1 MEYLLNAMKKILL
14 LFILFSFAFQLQA
27 QRPQGA
33 GGPRNFQKIKLSG
46 VVIDEETNQPLEY
59 ATITLKNARRPE
71 FLQGGITKADGSF
84 EFEVFPGRYTILTE
98 YISFESNIQENVALK
113 VSTDLGTIALGI
125 AVDSLDEVELVGE
138 RTEVE
143 IRLDKRVYNVGR
155 DITVRGGSVS
165 DVMDNIPSVSVDVE
179 GNISLRGNDNVRIL
193 INGKPSGLVG
203 LSGPDALRQ
212 LPAES
217 IEKVEVITS
226 PSARYEASG
235 TAGILN
241 IILKREELEGFNG
254 SFIANGGFPTTYGGN
269 ATLNWRTE
277 KLNLFSTLSYN
288 DSESLGGGV
297 FNSEYFNG
305 DAPSTFTNEDRDYNR
320 QRERVF
326 VNLGAEYYFDKNT
339 SLTLSGFMR
348 RSDNE
353 SNNTTIIQDRDSND
367 TILNEIGRY
376 QDETEEDN
384 SQQFTANFTKKFDDK
399 GHELIIEFQTEES
412 TEDESDYARNT
423 NVDDQRSTTDEK
435 QNRTLLQI
443 DYVFP
448 IDENTQFEAGYRGNF
463 SVQDTDYQVFDIN
476 EQGSTLN
483 TNLTNFLSFTQNV
496 NAAYTQFGKKI
507 DKFSYLLGLR
517 MENTQ
522 IIIDQRTSN
531 EYNEKKYT
539 DWFPTVNLSYEFNE
553 KENITLGYSRR
564 IRRPRSWSLN
574 PFQSLTSLTFF
585 RQGNPDLD
593 PSYANSFDFGYLKRW
608 EKFTFNGSV
617 YYAKAKQVITRI
629 TEETGTIVRISDDP
643 VIDVPALRST
653 SINLAENI
661 RTGTEF
667 TLTYSPKRQVRIS
680 GNFNIFNSNTIGT
693 YEGTVLDAEIISW
706 FARVNASFPL
716 PGGLTTQLRG
726 FYRGPRATA
735 QTETQG
741 VFSMS
746 GAINKNLFKKKAT
759 LSFRASDIFNSSRRK
774 SETNTENF
782 TNYTE
787 FQWRQ
792 PTYVFTFTYR
802 INERKMDRKR
812 RRSSY
817 GGGDEGGEFDF

>member
-1 MEYLLNAMKKILL
+1 MKKT
-14 LFILFSFAFQLQA
+14 ILFCLTLLVGFTALA
-27 QRPQGA
+27 QRPQNYQA
-33 GGPRNFQKIKLSG
+33 RPKILLSG
-46 VVIDEETNQPLEY
+46 KVIDEETKQPLEY
-59 ATITLKNARRPE
+59 ATITLKNPRFPDR
-71 FLQGGITKADGSF
+71 LQGGITDAEGNFK
-84 EFEVFPGRYTILTE
+84 FEVFPGRYTITTE
-98 YISFESNIQENVALK
+98 YISFESNVNEGVILRET
-113 VSTDLGTIALGI
+113 TDLGTIALGI
-125 AVDSLDEVELVGE
+125 SVDALDEVELVAE

-241 IILKREELEGFNG
+241 IILKREELTGFNG
-254 SFIANGGFPTTYGGN
+254 SFILNGGFPTTFGGN
-269 ATLNWRTE
+269 TNLNWRTE
-277 KLNLFSTLSYN
+277 KLNIFSTVSYN
-288 DSESLGGGV
+288 DSKSLGGGV

-305 DAPSTFTNEDRDYNR
+305 DAPSTFTNEDRDYER
-320 QRERVF
+320 QRERF
-326 VNLGAEYYFDKNT
+326 FINLGAEYFFDDKT
-339 SLTLSGFMR
+339 SFTVSGFLR
-348 RSDNE
+348 NSNNG
-353 SNNTTIIQDRDSND
+353 SNNTTIIEDRSATDVV
-367 TILNEIGRY
+367 LNSFGRY
-376 QDETEEDN
+376 QDETEEDK
-384 SQQFTANFTKKFDDK
+384 SAQFTANFTKKFNDK
-399 GHELIIEFQTEES
+399 GHELIIEYQTEES
-412 TEDESDYARNT
+412 SEDEADLARNT
-423 NVDDQRSTTDEK
+423 NTFDQKSSTDESQK
-435 QNRTLLQI
+435 RQLLQL
-443 DYVFP
+443 DYVYP
-448 IDENTQFEAGYRGNF
+448 IDDNTQFELGYRGDF
-463 SVQDTDYQVFDIN
+463 SQQDTDYQVFDLTNGI
-476 EQGSTLN
+476 ETIN
-483 TNLTNFLSFTQNV
+483 TNLTNYLGFTQNV

-507 DKFSYLLGLR
+507 NKFSYLLGLR
-517 MENTQ
+517 MEDTK
-522 IIIDQRTSN
+522 IIIDQRTAN
-531 EYNEKKYT
+531 IYREKKYT

-608 EKFTFNGSV
+608 EKFTFNGSI
-617 YYAKAKQVITRI
+617 YYSKATQVITRI
-629 TEETGTIVRISDDP
+629 TETTGTIVRVSEDP
-643 VIDVPALRST
+643 LVEVPALRFT
-653 SINLAENI
+653 SINLAENN

-667 TLTYSPKRQVRIS
+667 TLTYSPKRTVRIS
-680 GNFNIFNSNTIGT
+680 GNFNIFNSETIGT
-693 YEGTVLDAEIISW
+693 YEDQVLDAEIVSW

-716 PGGLTTQLRG
+716 PFDLTTQLRA
-726 FYRGPRATA
+726 FYGGPSATA

-741 VFSMS
+741 IFSLS
-746 GAINKNLFKKKAT
+746 GAVNKNLFKKKGT
-759 LSFRASDIFNSSRRK
+759 LSFRASDIFNSRRRK
-774 SETNTENF
+774 SATRTAQF

-792 PTYVFTFTYR
+792 PTYIFTFTYR
-802 INERKMDRKR
+802 INERKNDRSR
-812 RRSSY
+812 RRRNTNY
-817 GGGDEGGEFDF
+817 DGGDGGEFDF

>member
-1 MEYLLNAMKKILL
+1 MKKT
-14 LFILFSFAFQLQA
+14 ILFCLTLLVGFTALA
-27 QRPQGA
+27 QRPQNYQA
-33 GGPRNFQKIKLSG
+33 RPKILLSG
-46 VVIDEETNQPLEY
+46 KVIDEETKQPLEY
-59 ATITLKNARRPE
+59 ATITLKNPRFPDR
-71 FLQGGITKADGSF
+71 LQGGITDAEGNFK
-84 EFEVFPGRYTILTE
+84 FEVFPGRYTITTE
-98 YISFESNIQENVALK
+98 YISFESNVNEGVILRET
-113 VSTDLGTIALGI
+113 TDLGTIALGI
-125 AVDSLDEVELVGE
+125 SVDALDEVELVAE

-241 IILKREELEGFNG
+241 IILKREELAGFNG
-254 SFIANGGFPTTYGGN
+254 SFILNGGFPTTFGGN
-269 ATLNWRTE
+269 TNLNWRTE
-277 KLNLFSTLSYN
+277 KLNIFSTVSYN
-288 DSESLGGGV
+288 DSKSLGGGV

-305 DAPSTFTNEDRDYNR
+305 DAPSTFTNEDRDYER
-320 QRERVF
+320 QRERF
-326 VNLGAEYYFDKNT
+326 FINLGAEYFFDDKT
-339 SLTLSGFMR
+339 SFTVSGFLR
-348 RSDNE
+348 NSNNG
-353 SNNTTIIQDRDSND
+353 SNNTTIIEDRSATDVV
-367 TILNEIGRY
+367 LNSFGRY
-376 QDETEEDN
+376 QDETEEDK
-384 SQQFTANFTKKFDDK
+384 SAQFTANFTKKFNDK
-399 GHELIIEFQTEES
+399 GHELIIEYQTEES
-412 TEDESDYARNT
+412 SEDEADLARNT
-423 NVDDQRSTTDEK
+423 NTFDQKSSTDESQK
-435 QNRTLLQI
+435 RQLLQL
-443 DYVFP
+443 DYVYP
-448 IDENTQFEAGYRGNF
+448 IDDNTQFELGYRGDF
-463 SVQDTDYQVFDIN
+463 SQQDTDYQVFDLNDGTETI
-476 EQGSTLN
+476 N
-483 TNLTNFLSFTQNV
+483 TNLTNYLGFTQNV

-507 DKFSYLLGLR
+507 NKFSYLLGLR
-517 MENTQ
+517 IEDTK
-522 IIIDQRTSN
+522 IIIDQRTAN
-531 EYNEKKYT
+531 IYREKKYT

-608 EKFTFNGSV
+608 EKFTFNGSI
-617 YYAKAKQVITRI
+617 YYSKATQVITRI
-629 TEETGTIVRISDDP
+629 TETTGTIVRVSEDP
-643 VIDVPALRST
+643 LVEVPALRFT
-653 SINLAENI
+653 SINLAENN

-667 TLTYSPKRQVRIS
+667 TLTYSPKRTVRIS
-680 GNFNIFNSNTIGT
+680 GNFNIFNSETIGT
-693 YEGTVLDAEIISW
+693 YEDQVLDAEIVSW

-716 PGGLTTQLRG
+716 PFDLTTQLRA
-726 FYRGPRATA
+726 FYGGPSATA

-741 VFSMS
+741 IFSLS
-746 GAINKNLFKKKAT
+746 GAVNKNLFKKKGT
-759 LSFRASDIFNSSRRK
+759 LSFRASDIFNSRRRK
-774 SETNTENF
+774 SSTRTAQF

-792 PTYVFTFTYR
+792 PTYIFTFTYR
-802 INERKMDRKR
+802 LNERKNDRSR
-812 RRSSY
+812 RRRNTNY
-817 GGGDEGGEFDF
+817 DGGDGGGEFDF

>member
-1 MEYLLNAMKKILL
+1 MKKT
-14 LFILFSFAFQLQA
+14 ILFCLTLLVGFTALA
-27 QRPQGA
+27 QRPQNYQA
-33 GGPRNFQKIKLSG
+33 RPKILLSG
-46 VVIDEETNQPLEY
+46 KVIDEETKQPLEY
-59 ATITLKNARRPE
+59 ATITLKNPRFPDR
-71 FLQGGITKADGSF
+71 LQGGITDAEGNFK
-84 EFEVFPGRYTILTE
+84 FEVFPGRYTITTE
-98 YISFESNIQENVALK
+98 YISFESNVNEGVILRET
-113 VSTDLGTIALGI
+113 TDLGTIALGI
-125 AVDSLDEVELVGE
+125 SVDALDEVELVAE

-241 IILKREELEGFNG
+241 IILKREELAGFNG
-254 SFIANGGFPTTYGGN
+254 SFILNGGFPRTFGGN
-269 ATLNWRTE
+269 TNLNWRTE
-277 KLNLFSTLSYN
+277 KLNIFSTVSYN
-288 DSESLGGGV
+288 DSKSLGGGV

-305 DAPSTFTNEDRDYNR
+305 DAPSTFTNEDRDYER
-320 QRERVF
+320 QRERF
-326 VNLGAEYYFDKNT
+326 FINLGAEYFFDDKT
-339 SLTLSGFMR
+339 SFTVSGFLR
-348 RSDNE
+348 NSNNG
-353 SNNTTIIQDRDSND
+353 SNNTTIIEDRSATDVV
-367 TILNEIGRY
+367 LNSFGRY
-376 QDETEEDN
+376 QDETEEDK
-384 SQQFTANFTKKFDDK
+384 SAQFTANFTKKFNDK
-399 GHELIIEFQTEES
+399 GHELIIEYQTEES
-412 TEDESDYARNT
+412 SEDEADLARNT
-423 NVDDQRSTTDEK
+423 NTFDQKSSTDESQK
-435 QNRTLLQI
+435 RQLLQL
-443 DYVFP
+443 DYVYP
-448 IDENTQFEAGYRGNF
+448 IDDNTQFELGYRGDF
-463 SVQDTDYQVFDIN
+463 SQQDTDYQVFDLNDGTETI
-476 EQGSTLN
+476 N
-483 TNLTNFLSFTQNV
+483 TNLTNYLGFTQNV

-507 DKFSYLLGLR
+507 NKFSYLLGLR
-517 MENTQ
+517 IEDTK
-522 IIIDQRTSN
+522 IIIDQRTAN
-531 EYNEKKYT
+531 IYREKKYT

-608 EKFTFNGSV
+608 EKFTFNGSI
-617 YYAKAKQVITRI
+617 YYSKATQVITRI
-629 TEETGTIVRISDDP
+629 TETTGTIVRVSEDP
-643 VIDVPALRST
+643 LVEVPALRFT
-653 SINLAENI
+653 SINLAENN

-667 TLTYSPKRQVRIS
+667 TLTYSPKRTVRIS
-680 GNFNIFNSNTIGT
+680 GNFNIFNSETIGT
-693 YEGTVLDAEIISW
+693 YEDQVLDAEIVSW

-716 PGGLTTQLRG
+716 PFDLTTQLRA
-726 FYRGPRATA
+726 FYGGPSATA

-741 VFSMS
+741 IFSLS
-746 GAINKNLFKKKAT
+746 GAVNKNLFKKKGT
-759 LSFRASDIFNSSRRK
+759 LSFRASDIFNSRRRK
-774 SETNTENF
+774 SSTRTAQF

-792 PTYVFTFTYR
+792 PTYIFTFTYR
-802 INERKMDRKR
+802 LNERKNDRSR
-812 RRSSY
+812 RRRNTNY
-817 GGGDEGGEFDF
+817 DGGDGGGEFDF